1 MHDKPEPR
9 RRATDALIVVSLI
22 ACFAMIFAPRFQ
34 KTYAFW
40 NMRGQQAPELS
51 LFDVDSGENVRL
63 DGLRGKVVV
72 LDFWATWC
80 PPCRKQMPA
89 VEALSRDASLGDKV
103 AVLSINTDKP
113 APDRQ
118 ANVRAFMKMNKYQMK
133 TVLDDG
139 SASRA
144 YNVDSIP
151 TLVILGPDGRV
162 HHIDSGV
169 HSEQKLRSL
178 IQDASAPMR

>member
-1 MHDKPEPR
+1 MSENPDPR
-9 RRATDALIVVSLI
+9 RRTTDILIVISLV
-22 ACFAMIFAPRFQ
+22 ACFAMIFGPRLQ

-40 NMRGQQAPELS
+40 SMRGQQAPELS
-51 LFDVDSGENVRL
+51 LFDVNSGENVRL
-63 DGLRGKVVV
+63 QALRGKVVV

-80 PPCRKQMPA
+80 PPCREQMPA
-89 VEALSRDASLGDKV
+89 VEALSRDASLQDSV

-118 ANVRAFMKMNKYQMK
+118 ANVRAFMRMNKYRMK

-139 SASRA
+139 SASHA
-144 YNVDSIP
+144 YSVDTIP
-151 TLVILGPDGRV
+151 TLVILGPDGLV

-169 HSEQKLRSL
+169 HTEQQLRSL
-178 IQDASAPMR
+178 IQAASSP